1 MLCSF
6 TPKEEK
12 MVVIEI
18 LVALLLCAVGLA
30 WLARRWRVPYPIM
43 LTLGG
48 IALSLVPHMPKL
60 PLDPNLVLVVF
71 LPPVLY
77 PAALLT
83 SWRDF
88 SRAIRP
94 ISLLAIGLVI
104 ATTLI
109 VGATLKWLVPDIP
122 WAAALAFG
130 AIVSPPDAVA
140 ATAILGTMKLS
151 RRTVTI
157 LEGESLVNDAT
168 GLVLY
173 KFAVAAT
180 LSGAFSIAQ
189 ASGQFVLVAAGG
201 LVVGISVGYA
211 YVLLH
216 KHLHDS
222 LIEIMLSLTLPYTA
236 YLLAETIHVSG
247 VLAVVAAG
255 LIRARHAPE
264 VFSPQSRLL
273 GRSVWQLIVFVLNS
287 LIFILIGLQLPEILQ
302 ALGNR
307 SLSQLVGLGVAV
319 SLVAMAVRLAWVFPS
334 AYIPRFLSRRI
345 RDREP
350 KPPWQMIT
358 IIGWCGMRGI
368 VSLAA
373 ALALPSTFPHRDLI
387 IFLTFCV
394 IVATLVFQGLTMP
407 PIIRLLKI
415 GADWTSHDEER
426 NARTKVLQAA
436 LRQFDTCSRDH
447 PTAQATAD
455 LVREEYRQRIES
467 LHPIRLA
474 FAEPAE
480 SLSHLRLALVSA
492 QRTELVRLWRAREI
506 GDETLHEIEHELD
519 LEEARLRH

>member
-1 MLCSF
+1 MLLV
-6 TPKEEK
+6 EL
-12 MVVIEI
+12 I
-18 LVALLLCAVGLA
+18 VALLLCAVGLA
-30 WLARRWRVPYPIM
+30 WLARRWHVPYPIV

-48 IALSLVPHMPKL
+48 IALSLIPHLPKL
-60 PLDPNLVLVVF
+60 PLDPNLVLVIF

-77 PAALLT
+77 PAAFLT

-109 VGATLKWLVPDIP
+109 VGIALKWLVPDIP
-122 WAAALAFG
+122 WAAAFAFG
-130 AIVSPPDAVA
+130 AIISPPDAVA

-173 KFAVAAT
+173 KFAVAAA
-180 LSGAFSIAQ
+180 LSGTFSLAN
-189 ASGQFVLVAAGG
+189 ASGQFVVVAGG
-201 LVVGISVGYA
+201 GVLVGVAIGYLF
-211 YVLLH
+211 VLLH

-236 YLLAETIHVSG
+236 YLLAETLHVSG
-247 VLAVVAAG
+247 VLSVVAAG
-255 LIRARHAPE
+255 LVRARHAPQ
-264 VFSPQSRLL
+264 VFSPQTRLL

-287 LIFILIGLQLPEILQ
+287 LIFIMIGLQLPETLA
-302 ALGNR
+302 ALSNR
-307 SLSQLVGLGVAV
+307 PLAQLLGWGLAV
-319 SLVAMAVRLAWVFPS
+319 SFVAMAVRMAWVYPS
-334 AYIPRFLSRRI
+334 AYIPRWLSRHI
-345 RDREP
+345 REKEA
-350 KPPWQMIT
+350 KPPWQMVT
-358 IIGWCGMRGI
+358 LVGWCGMRGI

-373 ALALPSTFPHRDLI
+373 ALALPAEFPYRDLI

-394 IVATLVFQGLTMP
+394 IVATLVAQGLTMP
-407 PIIRLLKI
+407 PLIRFLKI
-415 GADWTSHDEER
+415 GADWNTHEEER

-436 LRQFDTCSRDH
+436 LRAFDTCSNEH
-447 PTAQATAD
+447 PTAKTTAD

-467 LHPIRLA
+467 LHPTRLA
-474 FAEPAE
+474 FHDQPE
-480 SLSHLRLALVSA
+480 SMQDLRLALVVA
-492 QRTELVRLWRAREI
+492 QRKELIHLWKTREI

-519 LEEARLRH
+519 LEEARLLH

>member
-1 MLCSF
+1 MIL
-6 TPKEEK
+6 
-12 MVVIEI
+12 VEI
-18 LVALLLCAVGLA
+18 VVALLLCAVGLA

-48 IALSLVPHMPKL
+48 IALSLVPHAPKF
-60 PLDPNLVLVVF
+60 PLDPNLVLVLF
-71 LPPVLY
+71 LPPILY
-77 PAALLT
+77 PAAFMT

-109 VGATLKWLVPDIP
+109 VGVTLKWLVPDIP
-122 WAAALAFG
+122 WAAAFAFG
-130 AIVSPPDAVA
+130 AIISPPDAVA

-173 KFAVAAT
+173 KFAVAAA
-180 LSGAFSIAQ
+180 LSGMFSVTH

-201 LVVGISVGYA
+201 VVVGTIAGYIF
-211 YVLLH
+211 VLLH

-222 LIEIMLSLTLPYTA
+222 LVEIMLSLTLPYTA
-236 YLLAETIHVSG
+236 YLLAETLHVSG

-255 LIRARHAPE
+255 LMRARHAPE
-264 VFSPQSRLL
+264 VFSPQTRLL
-273 GRSVWQLIVFVLNS
+273 GRSVWQLVVFVLNS
-287 LIFILIGLQLPEILQ
+287 LIFIIIGLQLPEIVQ
-302 ALGNR
+302 SLGNR
-307 SLSQLVGLGVAV
+307 PLGQLLGWGVIV
-319 SLVAMAVRLAWVFPS
+319 SLVAMAVRFAWVFPS
-334 AYIPRFLSRRI
+334 AYIPRMVSRRI
-345 RDREP
+345 RNSEA
-350 KPPWQMIT
+350 KPPWEMVT

-373 ALALPSTFPHRDLI
+373 ALALPAEFPYRDLI

-394 IVATLVFQGLTMP
+394 IVATLIVQGLTMP
-407 PIIRLLKI
+407 ALIRLLKI
-415 GADWTSHDEER
+415 GADWNSLEEER
-426 NARTKVLQAA
+426 QARIKVLQAA
-436 LRQFDTCSRDH
+436 LREFDTCASEH
-447 PTAQATAD
+447 PTAKVYSD
-455 LVREEYRQRIES
+455 LVQAEYRERIES
-467 LHPIRLA
+467 LHPTRLA
-474 FAEPAE
+474 FHDQPE
-480 SLSHLRLALVSA
+480 SMQDLRIALVEA
-492 QRTELVRLWRAREI
+492 ERKELIRLWRAREI

>member
-1 MLCSF
+1 MLLV
-6 TPKEEK
+6 EL
-12 MVVIEI
+12 I
-18 LVALLLCAVGLA
+18 VALLLCAVGLA
-30 WLARRWRVPYPIM
+30 WLARRWRVPYPIV

-48 IALSLVPHMPKL
+48 IALSLIPHLPKL
-60 PLDPNLVLVVF
+60 PLDPNLVLVIF

-77 PAALLT
+77 PAAFLT

-109 VGATLKWLVPDIP
+109 VGIALKWLVPDIP
-122 WAAALAFG
+122 WAAAFAFG
-130 AIVSPPDAVA
+130 AIISPPDAVA

-173 KFAVAAT
+173 KFAVAAA
-180 LSGAFSIAQ
+180 LSGTFSIAG
-189 ASGQFVLVAAGG
+189 ASGQFVVVAIGG
-201 LVVGISVGYA
+201 VLIGIAVGYLF
-211 YVLLH
+211 VLLH

-236 YLLAETIHVSG
+236 YLLAETLHVSG

-255 LIRARHAPE
+255 LVRARHAPE
-264 VFSPQSRLL
+264 VFSPQTRLL

-287 LIFILIGLQLPEILQ
+287 LIFIMIGLQLPETLA

-307 SLSQLVGLGVAV
+307 SLSQLLGWGLAV
-319 SLVAMAVRLAWVFPS
+319 SLVAMAVRMAWVYPS
-334 AYIPRFLSRRI
+334 AYIPRWLSRRI
-345 RDREP
+345 REKEA
-350 KPPWQMIT
+350 KPPWQIVT
-358 IIGWCGMRGI
+358 LIGWCGMRGI

-373 ALALPSTFPHRDLI
+373 ALALPAEFPYRDLI

-394 IVATLVFQGLTMP
+394 IVSTLVLQGLTMP
-407 PIIRLLKI
+407 PLIRYLKI
-415 GADWTSHDEER
+415 GADWKSHEEER

-436 LRQFDTCSRDH
+436 LREFDTCSHEH
-447 PTAQATAD
+447 PTAKAASD
-455 LVREEYRQRIES
+455 LVREEYRQRIDS
-467 LHPIRLA
+467 LHPTRLA
-474 FAEPAE
+474 FQDQPETMQ
-480 SLSHLRLALVSA
+480 HLRLALVTA
-492 QRTELVRLWRAREI
+492 QRKELIRLWRSREI
-506 GDETLHEIEHELD
+506 GDDTLHEIEHELD
-519 LEEARLRH
+519 LEAARLLH

>member
-1 MLCSF
+1 MLLV
-6 TPKEEK
+6 EL
-12 MVVIEI
+12 V
-18 LVALLLCAVGLA
+18 VALLLCAVLLA
-30 WLARRWRVPYPIM
+30 WLARRWQIPYPIV

-48 IALSLVPHMPKL
+48 IALSFVPHLPKF
-60 PLDPNLVLVVF
+60 PLDPNLVLVIF

-77 PAALLT
+77 PAAFST

-109 VGATLKWLVPDIP
+109 VGVALKWLVPDMP
-122 WAAALAFG
+122 WVAAFAFG
-130 AIVSPPDAVA
+130 AIISPPDAVA

-173 KFAVAAT
+173 KFAVAAA
-180 LSGAFSIAQ
+180 LSGTFSALN
-189 ASGQFVLVAAGG
+189 ASTQFVLVAAGG
-201 LVVGISVGYA
+201 VIVGLIIGYLF
-211 YVLLH
+211 VLLH
-216 KHLHDS
+216 KRLNDA

-264 VFSPQSRLL
+264 VFSPQTRLL
-273 GRSVWQLIVFVLNS
+273 GRSVWQLVVFVLNS
-287 LIFILIGLQLPEILQ
+287 LIFILIGLQLPEILN
-302 ALGNR
+302 ALANR
-307 SLSQLVGLGVAV
+307 SLNQLLGFGLIV
-319 SLVAMAVRLAWVFPS
+319 SLVAMAVRMAWVFPA
-334 AYIPRFLSRRI
+334 AYVPRWLSRRI
-345 RDREP
+345 RAKET
-350 KPPWQMIT
+350 KPPWQMVT
-358 IIGWCGMRGI
+358 LIGWCGMRGI

-373 ALALPSTFPHRDLI
+373 ALALPAEFPYRDLI

-394 IVATLVFQGLTMP
+394 IVATLVVQGLTMP
-407 PIIRLLKI
+407 PLIRFLKI
-415 GADWTSHDEER
+415 GADWKSHDEER
-426 NARTKVLQAA
+426 AARTKVLQAA

-447 PTAQATAD
+447 PTAQATSD

-467 LHPIRLA
+467 LHPTRLA
-474 FAEPAE
+474 FADLPQ
-480 SLSHLRLALVSA
+480 SLVLLRLALAAA
-492 QRTELVRLWRAREI
+492 QRKELIRLWRAREI

>member
-1 MLCSF
+1 MLLV
-6 TPKEEK
+6 KL
-12 MVVIEI
+12 I
-18 LVALLLCAVGLA
+18 VALLLCAVGLA
-30 WLARRWRVPYPIM
+30 WLARRWDVPYPIV

-48 IALSLVPHMPKL
+48 IGLSLIPHLPKL
-60 PLDPNLVLVVF
+60 PLDPNLVLVIF

-77 PAALLT
+77 PAAFLT

-109 VGATLKWLVPDIP
+109 VGVALKWLVPDIP
-122 WAAALAFG
+122 WAAAFAFG
-130 AIVSPPDAVA
+130 AIISPPDAVA

-173 KFAVAAT
+173 KFAVTAA
-180 LSGAFSIAQ
+180 LSGAFSLAN
-189 ASGQFVLVAAGG
+189 ASGQFVVVAVGG
-201 LVVGISVGYA
+201 VLIGVAIGFLF
-211 YVLLH
+211 VLLH

-236 YLLAETIHVSG
+236 YLLAETLHVSG

-255 LIRARHAPE
+255 LVRARHAPQ
-264 VFSPQSRLL
+264 VFSPQTRLL

-287 LIFILIGLQLPEILQ
+287 LIFIMIGLQLPETLA
-302 ALGNR
+302 ALSNR
-307 SLSQLVGLGVAV
+307 PLAQLLGWGLTV
-319 SLVAMAVRLAWVFPS
+319 SFVAMAVRMAWVYPS
-334 AYIPRFLSRRI
+334 AYIPRWLSRRI
-345 RDREP
+345 REKEA
-350 KPPWQMIT
+350 KPPWQMVT
-358 IIGWCGMRGI
+358 LIGWCGMRGI

-373 ALALPSTFPHRDLI
+373 ALALPAEFPYRDLI

-394 IVATLVFQGLTMP
+394 IVATLVVQGLTMP
-407 PIIRLLKI
+407 PLIRFLKI
-415 GADWTSHDEER
+415 GADWKTHEEER

-436 LRQFDTCSRDH
+436 LRAFDTCSNEH
-447 PTAQATAD
+447 PTAKTTAD
-455 LVREEYRQRIES
+455 LVREEYRQRIVS
-467 LHPIRLA
+467 LHPTRLA
-474 FAEPAE
+474 FHDQPE
-480 SLSHLRLALVSA
+480 SMQDLRLALVVA
-492 QRTELVRLWRAREI
+492 QRKELIHLWKTREI

-519 LEEARLRH
+519 LEEARLHH

>member
-1 MLCSF
+1 MLLV
-6 TPKEEK
+6 EL
-12 MVVIEI
+12 V
-18 LVALLLCAVGLA
+18 VALLLCAVGLA
-30 WLARRWRVPYPIM
+30 WLAARWRIPYPIV

-48 IALSLVPHMPKL
+48 VGLSLIPHLPKL
-60 PLDPNLVLVVF
+60 PLDPNLVLVIF

-109 VGATLKWLVPDIP
+109 VGVALKWLVPDIP
-122 WAAALAFG
+122 WAAAFAFG
-130 AIVSPPDAVA
+130 AIISPPDAVA

-173 KFAVAAT
+173 KFAVATA
-180 LSGAFSIAQ
+180 LSGTFSIAS
-189 ASGQFVLVAAGG
+189 ASGQFILVAVGGVLIGMLAGY
-201 LVVGISVGYA
+201 LF
-211 YVLLH
+211 VLLH
-216 KHLHDS
+216 KHLHDA

-236 YLLAETIHVSG
+236 YLLAETLHVSG

-255 LIRARHAPE
+255 LVRARHAPE
-264 VFSPQSRLL
+264 VFSPQTRLL
-273 GRSVWQLIVFVLNS
+273 GRSVWQLVVFVMNS
-287 LIFILIGLQLPEILQ
+287 LIFIMIGLQLPEILA

-307 SLSQLVGLGVAV
+307 SLPQLLGFGLVV
-319 SLVAMAVRLAWVFPS
+319 SLVAMAVRLAWVYPS
-334 AYIPRFLSRRI
+334 AYIPRWLSRHI
-345 RDREP
+345 REKEA
-350 KPPWQMIT
+350 KPPWQMVT
-358 IIGWCGMRGI
+358 LIGWCGMRGI

-373 ALALPSTFPHRDLI
+373 ALALPPEFPFRDLI

-394 IVATLVFQGLTMP
+394 IVATLVVQGLTMP
-407 PIIRLLKI
+407 PLIRALKI
-415 GADWTSHDEER
+415 GADWKSQEEER
-426 NARTKVLQAA
+426 SARTKVLQAA
-436 LRQFDTCSRDH
+436 LSQFDTCAVDH
-447 PTAQATAD
+447 PTAKVTSD
-455 LVREEYRQRIES
+455 LVREEYKQRIES
-467 LHPIRLA
+467 LHPTRLA
-474 FAEPAE
+474 FHDQPD
-480 SLSHLRLALVSA
+480 SLQHLHLALVAA
-492 QRTELVRLWRAREI
+492 QRKELIRLWRTREI